1 MMRGVLVYWGAIH
14 VRAVPIYNLMDMRN
28 EQLPTKMSLSE
39 ITLAAA
45 ATEDPKLQQMR
56 CARLVEEQPDRWYK
70 MLYTRFR

>member
-45 ATEDPKLQQMR
+45 
-56 CARLVEEQPDRWYK
+56 Y
-70 MLYTRFR
+70 